1 MNEEE
6 EPMEKKDLNEWTVK
20 ELREFCMIN
29 DITIPSGSR
38 KADIIKIVKD
48 AVSDP
53 DFVDKTKPENME
65 EEIVA
70 GVDEDPAEEY
80 KNKAE
85 KKFWQ
90 KPEFR
95 VLLDED
101 LAKDSEVAFY
111 DLASLVDN
119 FFDNMLHEDFI
130 NYKISGIALKSAAS
144 LHHYKISSIIKEEEE
159 IQKQEKIEEMRK
171 RHRRKIPKTLSQP
184 IRPKMKVATKDE
196 LFGAM
201 KSAIIDVMQKKE
213 KLKRRRI
220 RRERKKRQ
228 KKEKRSKAQLPK
240 ELLKHIT
247 GQEETIDE
255 LHEKWYNRIKASI
268 NLQNEKTSL
277 YELTDLI
284 EQEEEDDISK
294 KFAFIRLFLALL
306 FLSNDGTGKRLRLT
320 QEGEFDNIHVDL
332 RK

>member
-1 MNEEE
+1 MSEDEVSMEEAN
-6 EPMEKKDLNEWTVK
+6 LNDWTVE

-38 KADIIKIVKD
+38 KADIINIVKE

-70 GVDEDPAEEY
+70 GPEEDHAEEY
-80 KNKAE
+80 RNKME

-95 VLLDED
+95 VLLNEE
-101 LAKDSEVAFY
+101 LAKESDAAFY
-111 DLASLVDN
+111 DLSTLVDK

-144 LHHYKISSIIKEEEE
+144 LHHYKISSIIKEEEK
-159 IQKQEKIEEMRK
+159 IQKQEKIEKMRK

-184 IRPKMKVATKDE
+184 IRPKKKVSTQDE
-196 LFGAM
+196 LFSAM
-201 KSAIIDVMQKKE
+201 KSSIIDIMQKKE

-220 RRERKKRQ
+220 RRERKKKQ
-228 KKEKRSKAQLPK
+228 KKERRSKARLPK

-247 GQEETIDE
+247 GSEETIDE

-268 NLQNEKTSL
+268 NLKNEETSL

-284 EQEEEDDISK
+284 KQEEEDDTSK

-306 FLSNDGTGKRLRLT
+306 FLSNDGTGKKLRLR
-320 QEGEFDNIHVDL
+320 QEGEFENINVDL

>member
-1 MNEEE
+1 MNEEQKDME
-6 EPMEKKDLNEWTVK
+6 EQDLTDWTVK

-29 DITIPSGSR
+29 DITLPSGSR
-38 KADIIKIVKD
+38 KADIIRIVKE

-53 DFVDKTKPENME
+53 EFVDKTKPENME
-65 EEIVA
+65 EEIIA
-70 GVDEDPAEEY
+70 GPDEDPAEAY

-90 KPEFR
+90 EPEFR
-95 VLLDED
+95 VLLNEE
-101 LAKDSEVAFY
+101 LAKESDVAFY
-111 DLASLVDN
+111 DLATLVDR

-144 LHHYKISSIIKEEEE
+144 LHRYKISSVIKEEEK

-171 RHRRKIPKTLSQP
+171 RHRRKIPKTISQP

-201 KSAIIDVMQKKE
+201 KSAIIDIMQKKE

-220 RRERKKRQ
+220 RRERKKKQR
-228 KKEKRSKAQLPK
+228 KERRSKARLPK
-240 ELLKHIT
+240 ELLKHIS

-268 NLQNEKTSL
+268 NLQNEKTSF
-277 YELTDLI
+277 YELADLI
-284 EQEEEDDISK
+284 KQEEEDNISK

-306 FLSNDGTGKRLRLT
+306 FLSNDGTGRKLRLN
-320 QEGEFDNIHVDL
+320 QDGEFENIKVDL